1 VSKAVSS
8 SSPASSAAAIAAGA
22 VRCGRVDPGAV
33 AVRMDDDDVL
43 GTALATVWGSQ

>member
-22 VRCGRVDPGAV
+22 VRCGSVDPGAV

-43 GTALATVWGSQ
+43 GTALAAVWGSQ